1 MVRPILQDAG
11 KAEALNTFIKARPI
25 LVGGNS
31 RGDMEMMLESVGL
44 RVIVNPDDTKP
55 EEAMGGKTVKAFGNG
70 PEYDRRPLQRR
81 AGRRLRLGM

>member
-1 MVRPILQDAG
+1 MRPIPQDAG

-55 EEAMGGKTVKAFGNG
+55 EEAMGGKMGNG